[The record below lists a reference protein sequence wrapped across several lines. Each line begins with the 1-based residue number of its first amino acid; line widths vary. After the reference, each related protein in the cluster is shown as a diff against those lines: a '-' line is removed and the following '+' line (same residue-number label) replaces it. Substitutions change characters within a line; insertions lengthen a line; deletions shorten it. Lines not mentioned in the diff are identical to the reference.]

1 MKSVRVILVLLA
13 FLLLAAGSVA
23 LAQTSTSFNLTWHVV
38 GGGGGSASSAGYH
51 VTGTVG
57 QSVVSQ
63 YPSSS
68 AGFHVSGGH
77 WLPDTEQRIYLPAV
91 LSE

>member
-13 FLLLAAGSVA
+13 FLLLAAGSIT

-38 GGGGGSASSAGYH
+38 GGGGSASSASYH

-57 QSVVSQ
+57 QTVVSQ
-63 YPSSS
+63 NPSSS
-68 AGFHVSGGH
+68 ASFHVSGGH
-77 WLPDTEQRIYLPAV
+77 WLPDAEQRIYLPAV